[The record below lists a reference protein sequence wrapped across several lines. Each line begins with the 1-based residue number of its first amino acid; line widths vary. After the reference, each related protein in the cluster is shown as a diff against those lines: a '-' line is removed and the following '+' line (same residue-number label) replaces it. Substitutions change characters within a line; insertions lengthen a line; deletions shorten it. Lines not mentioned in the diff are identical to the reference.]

1 MPLKEMKS
9 MQDKGDFTSL
19 LMLSEEL
26 KTLPFSDIWDY
37 FCEINNVP
45 VRNKWYDYILDY
57 EKNVLS
63 KR

>member
-1 MPLKEMKS
+1 MPLNEMKS
-9 MQDKGDFTSL
+9 LQDKGDFTRL

-26 KTLPFSDIWDY
+26 KTLPFADVWDH